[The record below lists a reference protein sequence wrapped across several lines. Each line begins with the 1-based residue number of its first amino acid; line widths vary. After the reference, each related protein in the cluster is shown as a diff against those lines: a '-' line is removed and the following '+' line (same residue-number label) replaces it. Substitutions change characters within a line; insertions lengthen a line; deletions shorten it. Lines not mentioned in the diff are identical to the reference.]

1 MIRFLLL
8 VIKNTRI
15 KFYYIRKLCVLCV
28 RFFCVMVAAI
38 YLDYDEIKVLYNLG
52 HVAGKIVSEMA
63 YV

>member
-1 MIRFLLL
+1 
-8 VIKNTRI
+8 
-15 KFYYIRKLCVLCV
+15 
-28 RFFCVMVAAI
+28 MVAAI